1 MLYLG
6 QYLHEKVQQAITDG
20 GENPAKTV
28 LGEVDSGK
36 PDAKS
41 SPCPP
46 EVQAE
51 NPLYQIP
58 RYLCRLYRIILLRM
72 GKNRIQ
78 EAGGNTLYRG
88 RTAAI
93 LRAHEKEAHPCAA

>member
-6 QYLHEKVQQAITDG
+6 QYLHEKVQQATTDG
-20 GENPAKTV
+20 GENTTEAIQRK
-28 LGEVDSGK
+28 VDSGK
-36 PDAKS
+36 TDVKS
-41 SPCPP
+41 SPRPP

-78 EAGGNTLYRG
+78 ETGGNALYRSG
-88 RTAAI
+88 TAAI
-93 LRAHEKEAHPCAA
+93 LRAHEKEENPSPP